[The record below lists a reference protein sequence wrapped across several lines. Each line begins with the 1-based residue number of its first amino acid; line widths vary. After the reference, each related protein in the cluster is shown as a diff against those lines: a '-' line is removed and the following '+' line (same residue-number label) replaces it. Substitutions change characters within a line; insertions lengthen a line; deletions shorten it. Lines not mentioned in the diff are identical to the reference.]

1 MGDLHIRVARKVVKN
16 IYLRIK
22 PPDGRV
28 EITAPVRMSH
38 TQIEEF
44 VRSRRQWIHKAQRRI
59 LDHAARFG
67 RVPDDGYAGHT
78 NPFGNGPSDT
88 GQNGRGADVDNHKN
102 DDDPRGRLNRY
113 QPNHRQTD
121 TAIPATPRPPFGAPW
136 SAERKTW
143 AKAVINARL
152 PELLRKWTP
161 IVGKAPTNVSLRAMT
176 SRWGSCTPAT
186 GRIRLNLEL
195 AYLPERY
202 LEYVLV
208 HELTHLWE
216 HGHGEGFRRRMTAYL
231 PEWRR
236 LRRELNQLV

>member
-1 MGDLHIRVARKVVKN
+1 MAGKRTLAVEILEMDDLRIRVSRKAVKN
-16 IYLRIK
+16 MYLRIK
-22 PPDGRV
+22 PPDGRI
-28 EITAPVRMSH
+28 EITAPVRTSH
-38 TQIEEF
+38 RRIEEF
-44 VRSRRQWIHKAQRRI
+44 VRSRRTWIVKSRKRI
-59 LDHAARFG
+59 LDHAARFNA
-67 RVPDDGYAGHT
+67 VDGA
-78 NPFGNGPSDT
+78 P
-88 GQNGRGADVDNHKN
+88 GAD
-102 DDDPRGRLNRY
+102 GRNANGSESGTNT
-113 QPNHRQTD
+113 PT
-121 TAIPATPRPPFGAPW
+121 PARPPFGQPW
-136 SAERKTW
+136 TAARKTQ
-143 AKAVINARL
+143 AKRIINARL

-161 IVGKAPTNVSLRAMT
+161 IIGKSPTNISLRAMT

-216 HGHGEGFRRRMTAYL
+216 RNHGEGFRRRMTAYL

>member
-1 MGDLHIRVARKVVKN
+1 MAGRRTLAVEILDMGDLHIRVARKAVKN
-16 IYLRIK
+16 MYLRIK

-38 TQIEEF
+38 AQIEQF
-44 VRSRRQWIHKAQRRI
+44 VRSRRPWIRKARQRI
-59 LDHAARFG
+59 LDHAT
-67 RVPDDGYAGHT
+67 VSP
-78 NPFGNGPSDT
+78 P
-88 GQNGRGADVDNHKN
+88 
-102 DDDPRGRLNRY
+102 
-113 QPNHRQTD
+113 QT
-121 TAIPATPRPPFGAPW
+121 RPPFGAPW
-136 SAERKTW
+136 STERKTW
-143 AKAVINARL
+143 AKTVINARL

-161 IVGKAPTNVSLRAMT
+161 IVGKTPTNVSLRAMT

-236 LRRELNQLV
+236 LRHELNQLV